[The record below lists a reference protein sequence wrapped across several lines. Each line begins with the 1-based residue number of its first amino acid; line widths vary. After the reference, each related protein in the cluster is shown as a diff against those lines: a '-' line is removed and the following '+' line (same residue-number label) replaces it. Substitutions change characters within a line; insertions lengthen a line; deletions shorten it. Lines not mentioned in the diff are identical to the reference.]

1 VDETAIESLRE
12 LGLSLYESRVY
23 LGLLAH
29 GTQNGNELSR
39 TSNVPSSKVYW
50 ALDKL
55 VARGI
60 VNQVVRRNG
69 AEYFAI
75 APEKLVERFRSQY
88 GRAIDYLDKTLPSL
102 ADQQAV
108 PDIVQIASTEA
119 IIEHAK
125 AILDGASTEV
135 LISGWDES
143 IGKIRDDLIAADGR
157 GVRVFAMIYGELA
170 LPVGSWLRHSY
181 QGTVASR
188 IAGHMLTLVAD
199 GRNAL
204 IAHFPDNGKA
214 SAVHTENPVLCL
226 VVEEYLRHDLILQH
240 AKTMTGYEE
249 WDRWLHADKDV
260 RALTLGR
267 TGRESPI
274 QPLEAPVRSKRR
286 KRS

>member
-1 VDETAIESLRE
+1 MDETAIASLRE

-60 VNQVVRRNG
+60 VNQIVRRNG

-119 IIEHAK
+119 IAEHAK

-135 LISGWDES
+135 LVSGWDES
-143 IGKIRDDLIAADGR
+143 IGKIRDDLVAADAR
-157 GVRVFAMIYGELA
+157 GVRVFAMIYGELDLA
-170 LPVGSWLRHSY
+170 VGSWLRHSY

-214 SAVHTENPVLCL
+214 SAIHTENPVLCL
-226 VVEEYLRHDLILQH
+226 VAEEYLRHDLILQH

-274 QPLEAPVRSKRR
+274 QPLEAPVKRKRR
-286 KRS
+286 TRS

>member
-23 LGLLAH
+23 LGLLAY

-39 TSNVPSSKVYW
+39 TSNVPSSKVYG

-60 VNQVVRRNG
+60 VNQIVRRNG

-108 PDIVQIASTEA
+108 PDIVQIASTEG
-119 IIEHAK
+119 IFEHAK

-143 IGKIRDDLIAADGR
+143 IGKIRDDIVAADIR

-226 VVEEYLRHDLILQH
+226 VAEEYLRHDLILQH

-274 QPLEAPVRSKRR
+274 QPLEAPVKRKRR
-286 KRS
+286 TRS

>member
-1 VDETAIESLRE
+1 MDETAIESLRE

-119 IIEHAK
+119 VIEHAK
-125 AILDGASTEV
+125 TILDGASTEV

-143 IGKIRDDLIAADGR
+143 IGKIRDDLIAADVR

-181 QGTVASR
+181 QDTVASR

-226 VVEEYLRHDLILQH
+226 VAEEYLRHDLILQH

-274 QPLEAPVRSKRR
+274 QPFEAPVKRKRR
-286 KRS
+286 TRS

>member
-1 VDETAIESLRE
+1 MDETAIASLRE

-39 TSNVPSSKVYW
+39 TANVPSSKVYW

-60 VNQVVRRNG
+60 VNQIVRRNG

-102 ADQQAV
+102 ADQQVV

-143 IGKIRDDLIAADGR
+143 IGKIRDDLVAADVR
-157 GVRVFAMIYGELA
+157 GVRVFAMIYGELD
-170 LPVGSWLRHSY
+170 LTVGSWLRHSY
-181 QGTVASR
+181 QE
-188 IAGHMLTLVAD
+188 H
-199 GRNAL
+199 GRFSDCGPY
-204 IAHFPDNGKA
+204 AH
-214 SAVHTENPVLCL
+214 
-226 VVEEYLRHDLILQH
+226 
-240 AKTMTGYEE
+240 
-249 WDRWLHADKDV
+249 
-260 RALTLGR
+260 LGC
-267 TGRESPI
+267 
-274 QPLEAPVRSKRR
+274 
-286 KRS
+286 

>member
-1 VDETAIESLRE
+1 MHESAIESLRE
-12 LGLSLYESRVY
+12 LGLTLYESRIY

-55 VARGI
+55 VSRGI
-60 VNQVVRRNG
+60 VNQIRRDNS
-69 AEYFAI
+69 AEYVAI
-75 APEKLVERFRSQY
+75 APEKLVERFRLQFGS
-88 GRAIDYLDKTLPSL
+88 AIDYLDETLPSL
-102 ADQQAV
+102 ADQHAA
-108 PDIVQIASTEA
+108 PDIVQIMNTDA
-119 IIEHAK
+119 IIEHAQE
-125 AILDGASTEV
+125 ILDGASTEV
-135 LISGWDES
+135 LVSGWDES
-143 IGKIRDDLIAADGR
+143 IGMIGDNLVAADLR
-157 GVRVFAMIYGELA
+157 GVRIFAMIYGELD

-214 SAVHTENPVLCL
+214 SAVHTGNPVLCL
-226 VVEEYLRHDLILQH
+226 VAEEYLRHDLILQH

-249 WDRWLHADKDV
+249 WDSWLHSDKDV

-274 QPLEAPVRSKRR
+274 HPSGRP
-286 KRS
+286 